1 MKKYGFG
8 VDIGGT
14 TIKMSL
20 FEMTGHMLDK
30 WEIPTNT
37 QNNGASILDDVAAKA
52 AGACAVYQVDV
63 DKSPD
68 LAAEYAP
75 NGFPTYVLFVDGSKM
90 KTLTGEQ
97 TEAALLELAQ
107 QA

>member
-1 MKKYGFG
+1 MEEVLNETDFNAK
-8 VDIGGT
+8 VT
-14 TIKMSL
+14 
-20 FEMTGHMLDK
+20 EA
-30 WEIPTNT
+30 
-37 QNNGASILDDVAAKA
+37 NGRVLVEFFATWCPHCQRMQPILDDVATKA
-52 AGACAVYQVDV
+52 AGTCAVYQVDV

-75 NGFPTYVLFVDGSKM
+75 NGFPTYVLFVDGSKT

-107 QA
+107 

>member
-1 MKKYGFG
+1 MEEVLNDSDFDAK
-8 VDIGGT
+8 V
-14 TIKMSL
+14 L
-20 FEMTGHMLDK
+20 
-30 WEIPTNT
+30 
-37 QNNGASILDDVAAKA
+37 ASDGKVLVEFFATWCPHCQRMQPILDDVAAKA

-75 NGFPTYVLFVDGSKM
+75 NGFPTYVLFMDGSKM

-97 TEAALLELAQ
+97 TEAALLGLAQ